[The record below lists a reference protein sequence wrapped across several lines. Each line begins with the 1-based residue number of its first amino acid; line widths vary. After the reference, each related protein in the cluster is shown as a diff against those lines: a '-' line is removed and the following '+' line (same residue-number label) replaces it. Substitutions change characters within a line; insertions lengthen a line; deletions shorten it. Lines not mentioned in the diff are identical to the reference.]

1 MPNYNL
7 QPSFLSLTLI
17 FHIYLPG
24 MTSTFLLNY
33 HLLKKKKVIIVLSP
47 SVFFFLSFFL
57 SFFLFGCAGS
67 SLLCGLFSSCGKQ
80 RQPFVAVRGL
90 LRAVASLV
98 TKPGL

>member
-33 HLLKKKKVIIVLSP
+33 HLLKKKKSYHCFKSQCL
-47 SVFFFLSFFL
+47 FLSFFL